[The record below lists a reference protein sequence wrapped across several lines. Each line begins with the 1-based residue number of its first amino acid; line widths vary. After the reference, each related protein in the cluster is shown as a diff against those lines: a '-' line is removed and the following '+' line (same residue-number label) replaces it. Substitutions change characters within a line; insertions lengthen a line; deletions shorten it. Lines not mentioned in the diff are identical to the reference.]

1 MKKIPLFIFSLLYF
15 VAIVAIAVV
24 FGLMKGESLDSVSTL
39 ILCICSAFTGCIN
52 LVSWL
57 LAATMASESKD
68 K

>member
-24 FGLMKGESLDSVSTL
+24 FGLMKGESLDPVLAL